1 MIRLE
6 GIEKNYGD
14 GAVLKGISLEVA
26 KGEVVCLI
34 GPSGSGKS
42 TLLRCIN
49 YLEQPSAGAIA
60 IDGVPVFFDNSPQG
74 MRPHP
79 AKQIAAVRARLGMV
93 FQEFNLFPHLTA
105 IENVMEGPVSVRG
118 LSRPDAKARALQLLE
133 RVGLAERADYYPE
146 ELSGGQRQR
155 TAIARALAMNPIAIL
170 FDEPTSALDP
180 ELVHEVLEVM
190 RQLRRD
196 GMTMII
202 ATHEMNFARDI
213 ADRVVFLADGLVV
226 ETDSPGQLFS
236 APKHPRT
243 RDFLRSI
250 LER

>member
-1 MIRLE
+1 MIRLA

-49 YLEQPSAGAIA
+49 YLEQPNAGTIA

-79 AKQIAAVRARLGMV
+79 VKQIAAVRARLGMV

-105 IENVMEGPVSVRG
+105 IENVMEGPVSVLG
-118 LSRPDAKARALQLLE
+118 LSRLEANARALQLLE
-133 RVGLAERADYYPE
+133 RVGLVERADYYPE

-226 ETDSPGQLFS
+226 ETDSPDQLFS

-250 LER
+250 LKR

>member
-1 MIRLE
+1 MIEVEDLWKSF
-6 GIEKNYGD
+6 GPLT
-14 GAVLKGISLEVA
+14 VLNSVSLKVA
-26 KGEVVCLI
+26 MGEVVCII

-49 YLEQPSAGAIA
+49 HLEQPDRGTIRINGETAYYDMEG
-60 IDGVPVFFDNSPQG
+60 DRKVPHSKRKV
-74 MRPHP
+74 
-79 AKQIAAVRARLGMV
+79 ALVRSKLGMV

-105 IENVMEGPVSVRG
+105 LENVIEAPIHVLGMTRKAAT
-118 LSRPDAKARALQLLE
+118 AKAMQLLT
-133 RVGLAERADYYPE
+133 RVGLTDKAKHYPE

-155 TAIARALAMNPIAIL
+155 TAIARALAMDPTAML

-190 RQLRRD
+190 RQLSED

-202 ATHEMNFARDI
+202 VTHEMNFARQV
-213 ADRVVFLADGLVV
+213 ADRVIFMDRGKIVEEDIPERIFGSPREARTKTFLK
-226 ETDSPGQLFS
+226 T
-236 APKHPRT
+236 
-243 RDFLRSI
+243 I